1 MDLINSNKRKNMKIE
16 TTKNNRTKENVLLS
30 IDKNLWNTFKPIATK
45 YGRKY
50 SSIVEHSIKRYVQSK
65 E

>member
-16 TTKNNRTKENVLLS
+16 NNRTKENVLLS

>member
-1 MDLINSNKRKNMKIE
+1 MKIE

-50 SSIVEHSIKRYVQSK
+50 SSIVEHSIKRYVESK
-65 E
+65 G